1 MKSVFPIQ
9 SRDFSILTCIES
21 NVSTGVIYVA
31 STSVEDIL
39 IPETTE
45 HTRGSFTAYGWALHP
60 LKSVEGRLMGVKATF
75 IAHMHM
81 GGVTPLPSA
90 IIRLLTT
97 QVPACADRIQTYL
110 RQHGCPP
117 YIRRVAGKI
126 THEHFDSKEKVYS
139 IHFIA
144 KHAPSTRQCRN
155 KSASQKMI
163 GSMWCTDLRTHLSMY
178 PFGYVIETNPASV
191 VRVEMRPDGMGIR
204 IYTEKSEMD
213 GKTVELKIRQNQ
225 DCPPGGKPQFSW
237 NGVVLLNV
245 NDQQQQQ
252 EVRADLNS
260 VSVEKQEDKKKKRMS
275 TIVTGH
281 DSELSMAN
289 QGRLKRVIV
298 YLNARLLFALIDNHM
313 NTTAVE
319 GANYKV
325 KSGPIV
331 FMLHSNVKYPFSIQE
346 QRRDSHVIVISED
359 LAFTAQQ
366 FAFVALLMAVCY
378 YFGKFSC
385 KCSI

>member
-9 SRDFSILTCIES
+9 SRDFSILTCIDS
-21 NVSTGVIYVA
+21 NVSTGTVYVA
-31 STSVEDIL
+31 STSVEDIM

-45 HTRGSFTAYGWALHP
+45 HTRGSFTTYGWVLQP

-90 IIRLLTT
+90 IVRLLTT

-126 THEHFDSKEKVYS
+126 TYEHFNSKEKVYS

-144 KHAPSTRQCRN
+144 KHAPSTRQYHN
-155 KSASQKMI
+155 KNASQKMI
-163 GSMWCTDLRTHLSMY
+163 GTMWCTDLRTHLSMY
-178 PFGYVIETNPASV
+178 PFGYTIETSPQSV
-191 VRVEMRPDGMGIR
+191 VRVEMRPDGMGLR

-213 GKTVELKIRQNQ
+213 GKTVELKIRQNR

-237 NGVVLLNV
+237 NGVVLLDN
-245 NDQQQQQ
+245 NDLQQEQLQ

-260 VSVEKQEDKKKKRMS
+260 VSTKTDKEQLKKIKRMS
-275 TIVTGH
+275 VIVTSH
-281 DSELSMAN
+281 DSEPGVMN
-289 QGRLKRVIV
+289 QGTYR
-298 YLNARLLFALIDNHM
+298 N
-313 NTTAVE
+313 
-319 GANYKV
+319 
-325 KSGPIV
+325 
-331 FMLHSNVKYPFSIQE
+331 
-346 QRRDSHVIVISED
+346 
-359 LAFTAQQ
+359 
-366 FAFVALLMAVCY
+366 
-378 YFGKFSC
+378 
-385 KCSI
+385 